1 MDYERTFAPE
11 DKPLIVSVMQ
21 LANEAHHPQHPRLR
35 VLSAGTKDG
44 EPFAKVLLDTDQ
56 LNKEPSAVLN
66 DQIAESRTREQVL
79 QPNLVPDAAGEQQT
93 SSMRHPAAE
102 LGQENMAR

>member
-1 MDYERTFAPE
+1 MDHERTFAPE
-11 DKPLIVSVMQ
+11 DKPIIVSVMQ
-21 LANEAHHPQHPRLR
+21 LPNEAHHPQHPRLR

-66 DQIAESRTREQVL
+66 DQIAESRTREQGV
-79 QPNLVPDAAGEQQT
+79 QTKQQVPLV
-93 SSMRHPAAE
+93 RHPAAE
-102 LGQENMAR
+102 LGQENVAR